1 MLKDPGKT
9 WTLDEL
15 AELSNASR
23 ASLVRM
29 FRQTAQIAPL
39 AFLAKTRLEL
49 AKRKLKGSRAP
60 LAAIAAEIGYKSESA
75 FSRAFQLRYGIRPG
89 EARGRQ

>member
-1 MLKDPGKT
+1 MRVSA
-9 WTLDEL
+9 L
-15 AELSNASR
+15 AEVSNASR

-29 FRQTAQIAPL
+29 FRQTAQISPL

-49 AKRKLKGSRAP
+49 AKRKLQGSRASIS
-60 LAAIAAEIGYKSESA
+60 AIAAEVGYQSESA

-89 EARGRQ
+89 EARVRLSGE